1 MPSNSLNRGSS
12 PEEPA
17 GTAGDPERLNKEQ
30 PARNSGHEARNS
42 GHESERLN
50 IRQELADLWDDNLL
64 FMSEPEYDDAI
75 IGVVERAG
83 GSPVIAYDTQKILDI
98 LERSMPME
106 DAQEFFEYNIL
117 GAYMGDRTPVYVT
130 QNY

>member
-1 MPSNSLNRGSS
+1 MPSNRLNSSQIAGSS
-12 PEEPA
+12 SGELPVDKRLNEPETPA
-17 GTAGDPERLNKEQ
+17 GL
-30 PARNSGHEARNS
+30 
-42 GHESERLN
+42 HESRLN
-50 IRQELADLWDDNLL
+50 IREELAEIWDQDLL

-75 IGVVERAG
+75 IGVMERAG

-106 DAQEFFEYNIL
+106 EAQEFFEYNIL
-117 GAYMGDRTPVYVT
+117 GAYMGDRTPVYIT

>member
-1 MPSNSLNRGSS
+1 MPSNSLNRGGS
-12 PEEPA
+12 PKEP
-17 GTAGDPERLNKEQ
+17 AGDPERLNKDT
-30 PARNSGHEARNS
+30 PARTSGLDL
-42 GHESERLN
+42 ERLN
-50 IRQELADLWDDNLL
+50 IREELAEIWDQDLL

-75 IGVVERAG
+75 IGVMERAG

-106 DAQEFFEYNIL
+106 EAQEFFEYNIL
-117 GAYMGDRTPVYVT
+117 GAYMGDRTPVYIT

>member
-1 MPSNSLNRGSS
+1 MPSNSLNGGGS

-17 GTAGDPERLNKEQ
+17 GDPECLNDNT
-30 PARNSGHEARNS
+30 PARTRQQD
-42 GHESERLN
+42 SERLN
-50 IRQELADLWDDNLL
+50 IREELADLWDQDLL

-75 IGVVERAG
+75 IGVMERAG

-106 DAQEFFEYNIL
+106 EAQEFFEYNIL
-117 GAYMGDRTPVYVT
+117 GAYMGDRTPVYIT

>member
-1 MPSNSLNRGSS
+1 MPSNSLNRGGS
-12 PEEPA
+12 PEEP
-17 GTAGDPERLNKEQ
+17 AGDPERLNNGQ
-30 PARNSGHEARNS
+30 PARNSGQDS
-42 GHESERLN
+42 KRLN
-50 IRQELADLWDDNLL
+50 IREELADLWDQDLL

-75 IGVVERAG
+75 IGVMERAG

-117 GAYMGDRTPVYVT
+117 GAYMGDRTPVYIT

>member
-1 MPSNSLNRGSS
+1 MPSNSLNNSQIAGSS
-12 PEEPA
+12 SGELA
-17 GTAGDPERLNKEQ
+17 SSERLNTPET
-30 PARNSGHEARNS
+30 PAGLPE
-42 GHESERLN
+42 ERLN
-50 IRQELADLWDDNLL
+50 IREELAEIWDQDLL
-64 FMSEPEYDDAI
+64 FMSEPEYDEAI
-75 IGVVERAG
+75 IGVMERAG

-117 GAYMGDRTPVYVT
+117 GAYMGDRTPVYIT

>member
-1 MPSNSLNRGSS
+1 MPSNSLNRGGS
-12 PEEPA
+12 PEEP
-17 GTAGDPERLNKEQ
+17 AGDPERLNDGQ
-30 PARNSGHEARNS
+30 PARNSGQDS
-42 GHESERLN
+42 KRLN
-50 IRQELADLWDDNLL
+50 IREELAEIWDQDLL

-75 IGVVERAG
+75 IGVMERAG

-117 GAYMGDRTPVYVT
+117 GAYMGDRTPVYIT

>member
-1 MPSNSLNRGSS
+1 MPSNSLNRGGS
-12 PEEPA
+12 PEEP
-17 GTAGDPERLNKEQ
+17 AGDPERLNNGQ
-30 PARNSGHEARNS
+30 PARNSGQD
-42 GHESERLN
+42 SERLN
-50 IRQELADLWDDNLL
+50 IREELADLWDQDLL

-75 IGVVERAG
+75 IGVMERAG

-117 GAYMGDRTPVYVT
+117 GAYMGDRTPVYIT

>member
-1 MPSNSLNRGSS
+1 MPSNSLNGGGS

-17 GTAGDPERLNKEQ
+17 GKPEDCLNTDA
-30 PARNSGHEARNS
+30 PARTSGLDLD
-42 GHESERLN
+42 RLN
-50 IRQELADLWDDNLL
+50 IREELADLWDQDLL

-117 GAYMGDRTPVYVT
+117 GAYMGDRTPVYIT

>member
-1 MPSNSLNRGSS
+1 MPSNSLNRGGS

-17 GTAGDPERLNKEQ
+17 NEPERLNNGQ
-30 PARNSGHEARNS
+30 PARTRQQD
-42 GHESERLN
+42 SERLN
-50 IRQELADLWDDNLL
+50 IREELAEIWDQDLL

-75 IGVVERAG
+75 IGVMERAG

-106 DAQEFFEYNIL
+106 EAQEFFEYNIL
-117 GAYMGDRTPVYVT
+117 GAYMGDRTPVYIT

>member
-1 MPSNSLNRGSS
+1 MPSNSLNRGGS
-12 PEEPA
+12 PEEP
-17 GTAGDPERLNKEQ
+17 AGDPERLNNGQ
-30 PARNSGHEARNS
+30 PARNSGQD
-42 GHESERLN
+42 SERLN
-50 IRQELADLWDDNLL
+50 IREELADLWDQDLL

-75 IGVVERAG
+75 IGVMERAG

-106 DAQEFFEYNIL
+106 EAQEFFEYNIL
-117 GAYMGDRTPVYVT
+117 GAYMGDRTPVYIT

>member
-1 MPSNSLNRGSS
+1 MPSNSLNRGGS

-17 GTAGDPERLNKEQ
+17 GTAGDPERLNDGQ
-30 PARNSGHEARNS
+30 PARNSGQD
-42 GHESERLN
+42 SERLN
-50 IRQELADLWDDNLL
+50 IREELAEIWDQDLL

-75 IGVVERAG
+75 IGVMERAG

-106 DAQEFFEYNIL
+106 EAQEFFEYNIL
-117 GAYMGDRTPVYVT
+117 GAYMGDRTPVYIT

>member
-1 MPSNSLNRGSS
+1 MPSNSLNRGGS

-17 GTAGDPERLNKEQ
+17 NEPERLNDGQ
-30 PARNSGHEARNS
+30 PARTRQQD
-42 GHESERLN
+42 SERLN
-50 IRQELADLWDDNLL
+50 IREELAEIWDQDLL

-75 IGVVERAG
+75 IGVMERAG

-98 LERSMPME
+98 LERSMSVE
-106 DAQEFFEYNIL
+106 EAQEFFEYNIL
-117 GAYMGDRTPVYVT
+117 GAYVGDKTPVYIT

>member
-1 MPSNSLNRGSS
+1 MPSNSLNRGGS
-12 PEEPA
+12 PEEP
-17 GTAGDPERLNKEQ
+17 AGDPERLNEDT
-30 PARNSGHEARNS
+30 PARTSGHDL
-42 GHESERLN
+42 ERLN
-50 IRQELADLWDDNLL
+50 IREELAEIWDQDLL

-75 IGVVERAG
+75 IGVMERAG

-106 DAQEFFEYNIL
+106 EAQEFFEYNIL
-117 GAYMGDRTPVYVT
+117 GAYMGDRTPVYIT

>member
-1 MPSNSLNRGSS
+1 MPSNSLNGSGS

-17 GTAGDPERLNKEQ
+17 REPERLNKEQ
-30 PARNSGHEARNS
+30 PARHSGQD
-42 GHESERLN
+42 SERLN
-50 IRQELADLWDDNLL
+50 IRQELADLWDENLL

-83 GSPVIAYDTQKILDI
+83 ASPVIAYDTQKILDI

-117 GAYMGDRTPVYVT
+117 GAYMGDRTPVYITSSVWSGLFK
-130 QNY
+130 

>member
-1 MPSNSLNRGSS
+1 MPSNSLNRGGS
-12 PEEPA
+12 PEEP
-17 GTAGDPERLNKEQ
+17 AGDPERLNEEQ
-30 PARNSGHEARNS
+30 PARNSGQD
-42 GHESERLN
+42 SERLN
-50 IRQELADLWDDNLL
+50 IREELAEIWDQDLL
-64 FMSEPEYDDAI
+64 FMSEPEYDEAI

-106 DAQEFFEYNIL
+106 EAQEFFEYNIL
-117 GAYMGDRTPVYVT
+117 GAYMGDRTPVYIT

>member
-1 MPSNSLNRGSS
+1 MPSNSLNRGGS

-17 GTAGDPERLNKEQ
+17 GTAGSPERLNDGQ
-30 PARNSGHEARNS
+30 PARNSGQD
-42 GHESERLN
+42 SERLN
-50 IRQELADLWDDNLL
+50 IREELAEIWDQDLL

-75 IGVVERAG
+75 IGVMERAG

-106 DAQEFFEYNIL
+106 EAQEFFEYNIL
-117 GAYMGDRTPVYVT
+117 GAYMGDKTPVYIT

>member
-1 MPSNSLNRGSS
+1 MPSNSLNRGGS
-12 PEEPA
+12 PEEP
-17 GTAGDPERLNKEQ
+17 AGDPERLNDGQ
-30 PARNSGHEARNS
+30 PARNSGQDS
-42 GHESERLN
+42 KRLN
-50 IRQELADLWDDNLL
+50 IREELADLWDQDLL

-75 IGVVERAG
+75 IGVMERAG

-117 GAYMGDRTPVYVT
+117 GAYMGDRTPVYIT
-130 QNY
+130 QNHWHLLT

>member
-17 GTAGDPERLNKEQ
+17 KE
-30 PARNSGHEARNS
+30 P
-42 GHESERLN
+42 ERLN
-50 IRQELADLWDDNLL
+50 IREELAEIWDENLL

-75 IGVVERAG
+75 IGVMERAG

-98 LERSMPME
+98 LELSMPME
-106 DAQEFFEYNIL
+106 DAQEYFDYNIL
-117 GAYMGDRTPVYVT
+117 GAYMGDRTPVYIT
-130 QNY
+130 LADHLRLLR

>member
-1 MPSNSLNRGSS
+1 MPSNSLNRGGS
-12 PEEPA
+12 PEEP
-17 GTAGDPERLNKEQ
+17 AGDPERLNEDK
-30 PARNSGHEARNS
+30 PARTSRHDM
-42 GHESERLN
+42 ERLN
-50 IRQELADLWDDNLL
+50 IREELAEIWDQDLL

-75 IGVVERAG
+75 IGVMERAG
-83 GSPVIAYDTQKILDI
+83 GSPVIAYDTQKILEI

-117 GAYMGDRTPVYVT
+117 GAYMGDRTPVYIT